1 MDLYER
7 TRHTGTRTRER
18 KKQTFLLY
26 IGRNIKTRKKCKFLL
41 DFISRLTYNKTITSN
56 QKTKKSVPRYQRKNR
71 LPHQKNEMNRK
82 ERGVSIIT
90 ETLGKNKME
99 KNLEQIKKELQN
111 SIEECNAKIAAWEN
125 VKRVTKKDG
134 SDFSTLSKNFEN
146 AKIVT
151 ADYSIRNEKQI
162 RVSGWTENRKF
173 VDDYFSIVPC
183 VKNVK
188 FEVAPDRQ
196 IKESFLEPYFYMTV
210 EEIVEAIENRIA
222 MWKEYVE
229 SYEEQLRIADHF
241 YILIEN
247 ELEKISE
254 ILDAVSDKRNS
265 KNLSLRYALEHKV
278 KEHYFR

>member
-1 MDLYER
+1 
-7 TRHTGTRTRER
+7 
-18 KKQTFLLY
+18 
-26 IGRNIKTRKKCKFLL
+26 
-41 DFISRLTYNKTITSN
+41 
-56 QKTKKSVPRYQRKNR
+56 
-71 LPHQKNEMNRK
+71 
-82 ERGVSIIT
+82 
-90 ETLGKNKME
+90 ME